1 MEPGSPDESAPPRMA
16 SAARWP
22 VPLVLALA
30 ALGLLGLALL
40 FLFDPA
46 RHALYPVCLFK
57 KMTGCDCPG
66 CGGLRA
72 VHQLLRGDVAQALRL
87 NAMVVAAVPALAFL
101 LIRARLH
108 SRRRN
113 PPRRGFAVVGWVWLL
128 AAVVVLFGIVRNLPF
143 WPFGVTPM

>member
-1 MEPGSPDESAPPRMA
+1 
-16 SAARWP
+16 
-22 VPLVLALA
+22 
-30 ALGLLGLALL
+30 
-40 FLFDPA
+40 
-46 RHALYPVCLFK
+46 
-57 KMTGCDCPG
+57 
-66 CGGLRA
+66 
-72 VHQLLRGDVAQALRL
+72 LRGDVAQALRL